1 MFQINT
7 EFGLKLKLYNN
18 FLGDTIIKILFLK
31 IKKCIEYYEET
42 E

>member
-18 FLGDTIIKILFLK
+18 FLGDTIIKDPIF
-31 IKKCIEYYEET
+31 EN
-42 E
+42 